1 MFSVKWCGAGVN
13 KLFTGG
19 DKIIHAFDVQQNKE
33 IGVREGYNPAKK
45 DEDWYHTDF
54 IMDLLPIPECGLLA
68 SGGLDSKICLWRM
81 DNLQP
86 KEPLKGHSLGVYS
99 LDWYADLSLILSAG
113 LNHNVYIWNPRV
125 TTQISHLKGHNH
137 SLVGVKWMKG
147 TNQIISADISGM
159 FRVWDVRTF
168 TTVQTFNVPNMNEIN
183 CLAVTQSPKRIIAGG
198 KKLAFYDYD
207 EPTDHHLADDQ
218 ACLCVLYN
226 PVFYTFITAHPRCI
240 KVWDAS
246 NGCLQSVFRD
256 ITSRDITCMC
266 LDARNRKLFV
276 GDQRGRTYSVDVKNG
291 VKLKKFKKDK
301 SKEREKDDISSL
313 IYWDEAASA
322 INNLIVAS
330 WDGKIRL
337 YDDKDPHREGTIR
350 NTIDRHKKEVNF
362 VDFRLEQRDKST
374 ASDAITASASDDG
387 TIILYNHNSHRL
399 ESVLQPD
406 MEPGETTLPKVQIC
420 KFLKGHQCLVSADED
435 GYLNFYS
442 VAGYNEI
449 KGKLLCRTI
458 EYNDQEQIQI
468 SSDGTKGNRVAFPFR
483 GIDFDADQKILY
495 TGDEMGYMQQWDLSQ
510 LLDKLQDLCAHL
522 HQIKETEKKA
532 SGNESAKSGNMP
544 DSSTF
549 LTGINSDR
557 FNFSEDD
564 VKKIKSWRAHTDA
577 INWITFTPELQT
589 IASCSFD
596 CNVYIWNPQCE
607 KVGSLVLGNRAVPAD
622 TDNDFMH
629 RRYKNNWKIKIDKRT
644 RFLEEL
650 EEAR

>member
-1 MFSVKWCGAGVN
+1 MSSSVNDLSSFFCVVKWCGAGVN

-19 DKIIHAFDVQQNKE
+19 EKVIHAFDVQQLKE

-45 DEDWYHTDF
+45 DEEWFHTDY

-68 SGGLDSKICLWRM
+68 SASLDTKICLWRM

-86 KEPLKGHSLGVYS
+86 REPLKGHTLGVYS

-125 TTQISHLKGHNH
+125 TQQISHLKGHNH

-226 PVFYTFITAHPRCI
+226 PVFYTFITAHPKCI
-240 KVWDAS
+240 KVWDAT

-291 VKLKKFKKDK
+291 VKLKKFKKEK
-301 SKEREKDDISSL
+301 GKEKEKDDIASL
-313 IYWDEAASA
+313 IYWDDADAS
-322 INNLIVAS
+322 INNLIIAS
-330 WDGKIRL
+330 WDSKIRL
-337 YDDKDPHREGTIR
+337 YDDKDATREGTMR

-362 VDFRLEQRDKST
+362 VDFRLEST
-374 ASDAITASASDDG
+374 LTASASDDG

-399 ESVLQPD
+399 EGMLQPYD
-406 MEPGETTLPKVQIC
+406 NDLPEVKIC
-420 KFLKGHQCLVSADED
+420 KFLKGYDCLVSADDD

-442 VAGYNEI
+442 IASHPSI
-449 KGKLLCRTI
+449 KCKLLCRAI
-458 EYNDQEQIQI
+458 DYNDNEQIVV
-468 SSDGTKGNRVAFPFR
+468 SKDGEKGQKVAFPFR
-483 GIDFDADQKILY
+483 GIDFDPVGKIVY
-495 TGDEMGYMQQWDLSQ
+495 TGDEMGYMHKWDVSA
-510 LLDKLQDLCAHL
+510 LLEKLDD
-522 HQIKETEKKA
+522 IK
-532 SGNESAKSGNMP
+532 
-544 DSSTF
+544 
-549 LTGINSDR
+549 
-557 FNFSEDD
+557 
-564 VKKIKSWRAHTDA
+564 H
-577 INWITFTPELQT
+577 
-589 IASCSFD
+589 
-596 CNVYIWNPQCE
+596 
-607 KVGSLVLGNRAVPAD
+607 
-622 TDNDFMH
+622 
-629 RRYKNNWKIKIDKRT
+629 
-644 RFLEEL
+644 FLEQQALAEK
-650 EEAR
+650 AATQSQSGKSA